1 MAASECTPDLDADDT
16 TVGVTSRLNF
26 VGEAAVFLDVL
37 RFIDRVACCEAPVLL
52 QGETGTG
59 KELAASAI
67 HYLSARSDGP
77 FIPVN
82 CGAIP
87 DTLIESELFGHVR
100 GAFTDAKE
108 PRQGAVGQASGGTL
122 FLDEL
127 EVISHRGQV
136 ALLRFLQDQRY
147 CPIGGA
153 AAKKGDVRV
162 IGASNTDLATLAARG
177 EFRQDLLFRLNVLI
191 CQLPPLR
198 ARGDDV
204 VLLAAR
210 FLDRFCR
217 QYHKP
222 PKQFTPR
229 AIAALRTHPWPGNV
243 RELENL
249 IHREVVLADSP
260 LIELADLQSMQSGIG
275 DQSRTALC
283 EQPFQEAKAFA
294 IASFEKAYITEILAR
309 TDGNI
314 SLAARLCG
322 KDRSRLHKLVRKYG
336 LNRGCFNASPD
347 TV

>member
-1 MAASECTPDLDADDT
+1 MADLDADDA
-16 TVGVTSRLNF
+16 TVGVTRRLNF
-26 VGEAAVFLDVL
+26 IGEATVFLDVL
-37 RFIDRVACCEAPVLL
+37 RFIYRVACCEAPVLL

-67 HYLSARSDGP
+67 HYLSARRDGP

-100 GAFTDAKE
+100 GAFTDAKD
-108 PRQGAVGQASGGTL
+108 PRQGVVGQARGGTL

-153 AAKKGDVRV
+153 LAKKGDVRV
-162 IGASNTDLATLAARG
+162 ISASNTDLEKLAARG
-177 EFRQDLLFRLNVLI
+177 EFRQDLFFRLNVLI

-198 ARGDDV
+198 ARGGDV
-204 VLLAAR
+204 VLLAER
-210 FLDRFCR
+210 FLDRYCR

-222 PKQFTPR
+222 AKHFTPQ
-229 AIAALRTHPWPGNV
+229 AIAALRMHTWPGNV

-249 IHREVVLADSP
+249 IHREVVLTDSP
-260 LIELADLQSMQSGIG
+260 LINLADLQSLEASIG
-275 DQSRTALC
+275 EESRTVLC
-283 EQPFQEAKAFA
+283 EKTFQEAKRAS
-294 IASFEKAYITEILAR
+294 IAGFEKAYITEILAR
-309 TDGNI
+309 TSGNI

-336 LNRGCFNASPD
+336 LNRGCFSESPD